1 MKSNLKEEIKRMKT
15 IMNVMGEVSD
25 EMYKNIKDNYSNAR
39 IIMSKSNNIEF
50 VPTPLSQ
57 QKIGFK
63 PKGLWYGI
71 GDSWISWVKSEMP
84 DWERDNVFTIEI
96 KENYILRITNY
107 DELIEFENK
116 YLTDDFDKN
125 DRKSIIISRMGD
137 KQINWTKVAE
147 DFFGIEI
154 APYIYQARNSHPW
167 YYGWDVASGCIWGD
181 GVITKVTK
189 LNDEQ
194 IAEIVTD
201 KKVICDNCG
210 WSWNKNE
217 GGKDTYTCHK
227 CGHDNTPATLNEEM
241 ETITWGE
248 VAQLLQAL
256 KSQETKQGAINS
268 AKGFGKLGASLIPG
282 FDFISN
288 ALDVVDNLNDTAS
301 VAKALFG
308 IAKNVTQSE
317 LKAPKDNKFK
327 QLTGAFWDAIKLS
340 PKLSEILD
348 DKMEVQFINQV
359 ILPKIS
365 KPGNENQTLP
375 NMDVELGKWLNKQ
388 GLKVGSDVHFTSNFG
403 TITENTFMGNHV
415 WNHIKS
421 ITPDEDD
428 IPWGFKDRIR
438 NSEFENVD
446 NFDLES
452 LLQTDSDFK
461 EYYESGDERYD
472 YEMDDID
479 PSDIHNEIVV
489 VDGEL
494 LDGYS
499 RAATLLRNG
508 EKTTNAFVGKNTT
521 MNEEQPKNLSEY
533 IRHRGNKWY
542 VVSKKGKTLGKHET
556 EHEALAQLRA
566 IEANKNR

>member
-15 IMNVMGEVSD
+15 IMNVMGEISD

-84 DWERDNVFTIEI
+84 DWERDNVFIIEI

-147 DFFGIEI
+147 DFLGIEI
-154 APYIYQARNSHPW
+154 APYIYQARDSHPW

-181 GVITKVTK
+181 GVITKITK

-217 GGKDTYTCHK
+217 GGNDMYICHK
-227 CGHDNTPATLNEEM
+227 CGTDNEPHNQLNEVTEK
-241 ETITWGE
+241 ITWGQ

-256 KSQETKQGAINS
+256 KSQETKQGAIES
-268 AKGFGKLGASLIPG
+268 AKGFGKLGASLLPG

-317 LKAPKDNKFK
+317 LKTPKDSKFK
-327 QLTGAFWDAIKLS
+327 QMTGAFWDAIKLS
-340 PKLSEILD
+340 PELSEMLD
-348 DKMEVQFINQV
+348 DKTEAAFINQV

-365 KPGNENQTLP
+365 KPGNENEPLP
-375 NMDVELGKWLNKQ
+375 NMDIELGKWLNKK
-388 GLKVGSDVHFTSNFG
+388 GLKPRADIHFTSNSG
-403 TITENTFMGNHV
+403 SISEQTFMGNFV
-415 WNHIKS
+415 WNHVKD

-428 IPWGFKDRIR
+428 VPWGFKDKIR
-438 NSEFENVD
+438 NAEFENVL
-446 NFDLES
+446 NFNLES
-452 LLQTDSDFK
+452 LLETDPDFR
-461 EYYESGDERYD
+461 EYYESDDVRYAEDEVDPR
-472 YEMDDID
+472 DIEL
-479 PSDIHNEIVV
+479 EIVV

-508 EKTTNAFVGKNTT
+508 EKTTNAFVGKSTI
-521 MNEEQPKNLSEY
+521 K
-533 IRHRGNKWY
+533 
-542 VVSKKGKTLGKHET
+542 
-556 EHEALAQLRA
+556 
-566 IEANKNR
+566 

>member
-147 DFFGIEI
+147 DFLGIEI
-154 APYIYQARNSHPW
+154 APYIYKARDSHRW

-217 GGKDTYTCHK
+217 GGNDMYICHK
-227 CGHDNTPATLNEEM
+227 CGTDNEPHNQLNENIVDDTLNE
-241 ETITWGE
+241 
-248 VAQLLQAL
+248 VRYDFL
-256 KSQETKQGAINS
+256 KWKRQ
-268 AKGFGKLGASLIPG
+268 
-282 FDFISN
+282 
-288 ALDVVDNLNDTAS
+288 
-301 VAKALFG
+301 
-308 IAKNVTQSE
+308 NVTIR
-317 LKAPKDNKFK
+317 
-327 QLTGAFWDAIKLS
+327 G
-340 PKLSEILD
+340 
-348 DKMEVQFINQV
+348 VR
-359 ILPKIS
+359 
-365 KPGNENQTLP
+365 
-375 NMDVELGKWLNKQ
+375 ELGSENNAGAQFGDGLYTAFLSNRDMARKYGDVYFVVNAKPKTPKVVNNTNDAEIFFQNIVNKWCKER
-388 GLKVGSDVHFTSNFG
+388 GLKYDPRAFHEETDYK
-403 TITENTFMGNHV
+403 TEMLKMGYDGLVIKGREMVNYNPPDNVLYFKNEWELEDYYNKNSSFLNEQTFMGNFV
-415 WNHIKS
+415 WNHIKD

-428 IPWGFKDRIR
+428 VPWGFKDKIR
-438 NSEFENVD
+438 NAEFENVP
-446 NFDLES
+446 NFNLES
-452 LLQTDSDFK
+452 LLETDPDFR
-461 EYYESGDERYD
+461 EYYESDDVRYSEDEVDPR
-472 YEMDDID
+472 DIEL
-479 PSDIHNEIVV
+479 EIVV

-499 RAATLLRNG
+499 RVAKLLRNG
-508 EKTTNAFVGKNTT
+508 EKTTNAFVGKNIT
-521 MNEEQPKNLSEY
+521 MNGEE
-533 IRHRGNKWY
+533 
-542 VVSKKGKTLGKHET
+542 
-556 EHEALAQLRA
+556 
-566 IEANKNR
+566 